1 VYKSFLV
8 MRHKQLEEMS
18 SRPIQRWTREE
29 IMLLRPVVKSPK
41 PEKNVVHALIDDT
54 KKTVRF
60 TDNT

>member
-1 VYKSFLV
+1 

-41 PEKNVVHALIDDT
+41 PEKNVVHTLIDDT

>member
-1 VYKSFLV
+1 